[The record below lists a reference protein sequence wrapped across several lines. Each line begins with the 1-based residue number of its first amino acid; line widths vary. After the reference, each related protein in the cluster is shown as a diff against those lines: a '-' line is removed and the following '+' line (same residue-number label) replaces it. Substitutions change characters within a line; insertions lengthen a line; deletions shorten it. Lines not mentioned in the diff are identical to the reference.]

1 MKLNRK
7 FYAKFL
13 LISIIVCLISI
24 FGTALIDTNFGSVIT
39 KDIKIVDSL
48 GHDIGLTIYQPKT
61 ATPENPA
68 PCVITLHG
76 SYNGRE
82 SQNFI
87 SLELAKRGFVAITM
101 DCDGHGDASNWKENP
116 MDAFFLVTA
125 NPGSSFEEITT
136 APTSG
141 MADVVEF
148 VYHNLAIVDKSQIG
162 IQGHSLGGKTA
173 DACYAYYKIQEYLG
187 KPNKI
192 AAVFLMGNQ
201 QLAVKG
207 NWLPYLNYDPD
218 DVLESGDEI
227 HLPYDVHYGVSAG
240 AFDENNYTTEAG
252 GPWTFPNSNNARV
265 FINELDNYNLAET
278 ESVEVG
284 KIYKGTVNGSE
295 QEYIRALYQPKEI
308 HMVNPYS
315 PASTRNSLDFFQNAF
330 TAPNPIAAGSMTGQY
345 SMILSVL
352 GMIGFFCAVFSSCC
366 LMLTSNYFSS
376 LLVKSPED
384 VYMPQAPQTA
394 FTKFLYWG
402 FMAAGA
408 FIPITYMMKLAM
420 WIGGHKGETFAA
432 RSLFGTRIW
441 PQGLLLE
448 QALWSASA
456 GLLTVGI
463 FFLRYFLSNG
473 PKLMPPSQW
482 NMKIDKKNIWKT
494 ILLAV
499 CSVGVGYAIVGFGHF
514 FFGLEFRLGNY
525 VIRWPAKE
533 PFLISFRFM
542 ILYGLFFFS
551 NAFTQNI
558 GRMVKGRKEWL
569 NVLLMCVANSIGLF
583 CLWIY
588 QYYTFSQVG
597 KVPLNSA
604 RVMQTWSLFIVQ
616 TVCTIIARRLYLK
629 TGKIYL
635 GALINTI
642 MFAMISCCHTMTL
655 NVTNWWF

>member
-1 MKLNRK
+1 MKLNRR
-7 FYAKFL
+7 FYARFL
-13 LISIIVCLISI
+13 LISILVCLISTI
-24 FGTALIDTNFGSVIT
+24 GTYLIDTNFGSIIT
-39 KDIKIVDSL
+39 KDIKITDSM
-48 GHDIGLTIYQPKT
+48 GHDIGLTIFQPKT

-87 SLELAKRGFVAITM
+87 SLELAKRGIVAITM
-101 DCDGHGDASNWKENP
+101 DCDGHGDASNWKDNP

-125 NPGSSFEEITT
+125 NPGSDFEKIYT

-141 MADVVEF
+141 MADVVEYVWHDLAF
-148 VYHNLAIVDKSQIG
+148 VDNSQIG

-187 KPNKI
+187 EPNKI

-201 QLAVKG
+201 QLAVNG
-207 NWLPYLNYDPD
+207 SWLPYLNYNPD
-218 DVLESGDEI
+218 DVLDSGDEI

-252 GPWTFPNSNNARV
+252 GPWTFQHSNNARI
-265 FINELDNYNLAET
+265 FINELDNYDLGEG
-278 ESVEVG
+278 ESVEIG
-284 KIYKGTVNGSE
+284 KIYQGPVNGSDK
-295 QEYIRALYQPKEI
+295 EYIRVLYQPKEI

-315 PASTRNSLDFFQNAF
+315 PASTVNSLEFFQTAF
-330 TAPNPIAAGSMTGQY
+330 TAPNPIDSSSLTGQW

-352 GMIGFFCAVFSSCC
+352 GMAGFFCAVFSSCC
-366 LMLTSNYFSS
+366 LMLTSNFFGS
-376 LLVKSPED
+376 LLAKSPDE
-384 VYMPQAPQTA
+384 VYMPSRPQNK
-394 FTKFLYWG
+394 FTWFLYWG
-402 FMAAGA
+402 FMAVGGL
-408 FIPITYMMKLAM
+408 IPVTYMMKLAM
-420 WIGGHKGETFAA
+420 WVGGHKGETFAA
-432 RSLFGTRIW
+432 RSLFGTVIW

-456 GLLTVGI
+456 GLLTVGLYFI
-463 FFLRYFLSNG
+463 RYFMSNG
-473 PKLMPPSQW
+473 PKLMPPSRW
-482 NMKIDKKNIWKT
+482 NMKMSWKNVGKT

-514 FFGLEFRLGNY
+514 FFGNEFRLGNY

-558 GRMVKGRKEWL
+558 GRMIQGRKEWA
-569 NVLLMCVANSIGLF
+569 NTLLMCVVNSIGLF
-583 CLWIY
+583 LLWVY

-597 KVPLNSA
+597 SVPLNSA
-604 RVMQTWSLFIVQ
+604 RVMQTWSMFIVQ
-616 TVCTIIARRLYLK
+616 TLCTIIARRLYLK

-642 MFAMISCCHTMTL
+642 MFSMISCCHTMTL

>member
-7 FYAKFL
+7 FYARFL
-13 LISIIVCLISI
+13 LISILVCLISI
-24 FGTALIDTNFGSVIT
+24 IGTNLIDTNFGSIIT
-39 KDIKIVDSL
+39 KDIKILDNK
-48 GHDIGLTIYQPKT
+48 GNTIGCTIFQPKT
-61 ATPENPA
+61 ATTENPA

-125 NPGSSFEEITT
+125 NPGSDFEDITT

-148 VYHNLAIVDKSQIG
+148 VYNNLAFVDKSQIG

-187 KPNKI
+187 GENKVS
-192 AAVFLMGNQ
+192 AVFLMGNQ
-201 QLAVKG
+201 QLAVNGK
-207 NWLPYLNYDPD
+207 WLDHLNYNPD
-218 DVLESGDEI
+218 DIIDSGDEI
-227 HLPYDVHYGVSAG
+227 PLSYDIHYGVSAG
-240 AFDENNYTTEAG
+240 TFDENNYTTEAG
-252 GPWTFPNSNNARV
+252 GPWTFYRSDNART
-265 FINELDNYNLAET
+265 FINELDNYNLT
-278 ESVEVG
+278 ENDSVEIG
-284 KIYKGTVNGSE
+284 KIYSGTVDGSQE
-295 QEYIRALYQPKEI
+295 EYIRALYQPHEI

-315 PASTRNSLDFFQNAF
+315 PASTRNSIDFFQNAF
-330 TAPNPIAAGSMTGQY
+330 EAPNPIAASSLTGQY
-345 SMILSVL
+345 TMILSVM
-352 GMIGFFCAVFSSCC
+352 GMAGFFCAVFSSCC
-366 LMLTSNYFSS
+366 LMLTTDYFGS

-384 VYMPQAPQTA
+384 VYMPAPPQTA
-394 FTKFLYWG
+394 LTKFLYWA
-402 FMAAGA
+402 FMSVGA
-408 FIPITYMMKLAM
+408 FIPILYMMKLAM

-456 GLLTVGI
+456 GLVTVGL
-463 FFLRYFLSNG
+463 FFIRYYMSNG
-473 PKLMPPSQW
+473 KKTMPPSKW
-482 NMKIDKKNIWKT
+482 NMKIDLKNLGKT
-494 ILLAV
+494 ILLAC
-499 CSVGVGYAIVGFGHF
+499 CSVGVGYAIVGFGSF
-514 FFGLEFRLGNY
+514 FFDNEFRLGNY
-525 VIRWPAKE
+525 VIRWPARE

-542 ILYGLFFFS
+542 LLYGVFFFGNS
-551 NAFTQNI
+551 FTQNI
-558 GRMVKGRKEWL
+558 GRMIKGRKEWV
-569 NVLLMCVANSIGLF
+569 NTTLMCVVNSIGLF
-583 CLWIY
+583 SLWVY
-588 QYYTFSQVG
+588 QYTTFAQVG

-616 TVCTIIARRLYLK
+616 TVCTIISRRLYLK

-635 GALINTI
+635 GALINTV
-642 MFAMISCCHTMTL
+642 MFSIIACCHTMTL

>member
-7 FYAKFL
+7 FYARFFI
-13 LISIIVCLISI
+13 ISVLVCLLSMI
-24 FGTALIDTNFGSVIT
+24 GTYLIDTNFGSIIT
-39 KDIKIVDSL
+39 KDIKITDSM
-48 GHDIGLTIYQPKT
+48 GHDIGLTIFQPKS
-61 ATPENPA
+61 ATPKNPA

-87 SLELAKRGFVAITM
+87 SLELAKRGYVAITM
-101 DCDGHGDASNWKENP
+101 DCDGHGDASNWKDNP

-125 NPGSSFEEITT
+125 NPGSSFEKINT

-141 MADVVEF
+141 MADVVEYAWNLSF
-148 VYHNLAIVDKSQIG
+148 VDRDQIG

-187 KPNKI
+187 NPNKVS
-192 AAVFLMGNQ
+192 AVFLMGNQ
-201 QLAVKG
+201 QLAVNKQ
-207 NWLPYLNYDPD
+207 WLPYLNYDPD

-252 GPWTFPNSNNARV
+252 GPWTFPKSNNART
-265 FINELDNYNLAET
+265 FINELDNYNLSEN
-278 ESVEVG
+278 ENVEVG
-284 KIYKGTVNGSE
+284 KIYKGTVNGSDK
-295 QEYIRALYQPKEI
+295 EYIRALYQPKEI

-315 PASTRNSLDFFQNAF
+315 PASTTNSLDFFQNAF
-330 TAPNPIAAGSMTGQY
+330 VAPNPIAATSLTGQW
-345 SMILSVL
+345 SMIFSVI
-352 GMIGFFCAVFSSCC
+352 GMVGFFCSVFSVCC
-366 LMLTSNYFSS
+366 LLLTTSYFRT

-384 VYMPQAPQTA
+384 VYMPACPQNR
-394 FTKFLYWG
+394 FTWGLYWG
-402 FMAAGA
+402 FMAVGGL
-408 FIPITYMMKLAM
+408 FPITYMMKLAM
-420 WIGGHKGETFAA
+420 WVGGHKGETFAA
-432 RSLFGTRIW
+432 RSLFGTVIW

-448 QALWSASA
+448 QSLWSASA
-456 GLLTVGI
+456 GVLTVGL
-463 FFLRYFLSNG
+463 FFLRYFMSNG
-473 PKLMPPSQW
+473 PKLMPPSTW
-482 NMKIDKKNIWKT
+482 NMKLDLKNVWKT
-494 ILLAV
+494 ILLA
-499 CSVGVGYAIVGFGHF
+499 CCAVGVGYLIVGFGQY
-514 FFGLEFRLGNY
+514 FFGNEFRLGNY

-533 PFLISFRFM
+533 PFLISFRYM
-542 ILYGLFFFS
+542 ILYGLFFFC

-558 GRMVKGRKEWL
+558 GRMIKGRKEWL
-569 NVLLMCVANSIGLF
+569 NTLIMCVVNSIGLF
-583 CLWIY
+583 CLWVY

-597 KVPLNSA
+597 SVPLNSA
-604 RVMQTWSLFIVQ
+604 RVMQTWSMFIVQ

>member
-1 MKLNRK
+1 MKHGRK
-7 FYAKFL
+7 FYARFL
-13 LISIIVCLISI
+13 AISIILCMISI
-24 FGTALIDTNFGSVIT
+24 FGTALIDTNFGSIIT
-39 KDIKIVDSL
+39 KDIKITDSL
-48 GHDIGLTIYQPKT
+48 GHDIGLTIYQPKS

-68 PCVITLHG
+68 PCVISLHG

-82 SQNFI
+82 SQNFV

-101 DCDGHGDASNWKENP
+101 DCDGHGDASNWKDNP

-125 NPGSSFEEITT
+125 NPGSDFENIYT

-141 MADVVEF
+141 MADVVEYAWNLSF
-148 VYHNLAIVDKSQIG
+148 VDRDQIG

-187 KPNKI
+187 NENKVS
-192 AAVFLMGNQ
+192 AVFLMGNQ
-201 QLAVKG
+201 QLAVDG
-207 NWLPYLNYDPD
+207 EWLPYLNYNPD
-218 DVLESGDEI
+218 DELDSGDEV

-252 GPWTFPNSNNARV
+252 GPWTFPNSNNART
-265 FINELDNYNLAET
+265 FINELDNYNLQEG

-284 KIYKGTVNGSE
+284 KIYRVTVNGSDE
-295 QEYIRALYQPKEI
+295 EYIRALYQPKEI

-315 PASTRNSLDFFQNAF
+315 PASTTNSLDFFQNAF
-330 TAPNPIAAGSMTGQY
+330 TAPNPIASTSLTGQY
-345 SMILSVL
+345 TMILSAI

-366 LMLTSNYFSS
+366 LLLTTNFFRP
-376 LLVKSPED
+376 LTVKKEGD
-384 VYMPQAPQTA
+384 VYRPARPQSTY
-394 FTKFLYWG
+394 TWVLYWG
-402 FMAAGA
+402 FMAIGA
-408 FIPITYMMKLAM
+408 FTPITYMMKLAM
-420 WIGGHKGETFAA
+420 WVGGHKGTTFAA

-456 GLLTVGI
+456 GLLTVAL
-463 FFLRYFLSNG
+463 FFIRYFLSNG
-473 PKLMPPSQW
+473 PKTMPPSKW
-482 NMKIDKKNIWKT
+482 NFKISKLNIWKT
-494 ILLAV
+494 ILLAI
-499 CSVGVGYAIVGFGHF
+499 CAVGIGYGIVGFGYY
-514 FFGLEFRLGNY
+514 FFGNEFRLGNY

-558 GRMVKGRKEWL
+558 GRMIEGRKEWA
-569 NVLLMCVANSIGLF
+569 NTLLMCVANSIGLF
-583 CLWIY
+583 CLWVY

-597 KVPLNSA
+597 SVPLNSA

-616 TVCTIIARRLYLK
+616 TVCTIITRRLYLK

-642 MFAMISCCHTMTL
+642 MFSMISCCHTMTL